1 MKRNL
6 RSGLAG
12 TFVAALALAAAC
24 GSAAAHPHVW
34 IDLRT
39 EVEFDDR
46 QRVAAL
52 RVSWRFDE
60 FYSLFAVEGLD
71 KNADG
76 VLDADELRP
85 LAELNVTSLKEVD
98 YFTHLKVDG
107 VDAAFGAVSDYVS
120 TFQDGILSL
129 EFVIPLQT
137 PVDPL
142 QAVVSFVSYDPTFY
156 IAVEPLLQ
164 DPVGFAGSPPPQC
177 RAVEEEGGAGETATL
192 SEVDFLDP
200 VVSSDI
206 GALYATEFTIACG
219 PAESVR

>member
-1 MKRNL
+1 LRQNL

-12 TFVAALALAAAC
+12 TIVAALALAAAC
-24 GSAAAHPHVW
+24 GPAAAHPHVW

-46 QRVAAL
+46 ARVAAL

-85 LAELNVTSLKEVD
+85 LAELNVTTLKEVN
-98 YFTHLKVDG
+98 YFTHVKVDG
-107 VDAAFGAVSDYVS
+107 VDAAFGAARDYVS

-129 EFVIPLQT
+129 DFVIPLQT

-164 DPVGFAGSPPPQC
+164 DPVSFAGNPPPQC
-177 RAVEEEGGAGETATL
+177 RAVEEAGGAGETLSL

-200 VVSSDI
+200 AVSSDI
-206 GALYATEFTIACG
+206 GALYATEFTISCG
-219 PAESVR
+219 SIEGAQ

>member
-1 MKRNL
+1 M
-6 RSGLAG
+6 AG
-12 TFVAALALAAAC
+12 TFVAALSLAAAY
-24 GSAAAHPHVW
+24 GPAAAHPHVW

-85 LAELNVTSLKEVD
+85 LAELNVTTLKEVN

-177 RAVEEEGGAGETATL
+177 RAVEEQGGALEASSL
-192 SEVDFLDP
+192 SETDFLDP
-200 VVSSDI
+200 EVSSGI
-206 GALYATEFTIACG
+206 GALYATEFTIACD